1 MYTRIAIIVAVL
13 ISAASFAFFPPQQV
27 APFDFVTFGV
37 AAAMVF
43 RFPSRW
49 EAEIGPLLQ
58 SAIYFGCLLAG
69 FGLGVWVTGNH
80 DLKLGAFGLL
90 PIAIALLGTISPEKP
105 RVKMV
110 AMSLVFLLSI
120 SFASL
125 AYIGVHLQPYI
136 DKKFQEA
143 ADDIGCAMPEF

>member
-43 RFPSRW
+43 RSPSRW

-58 SAIYFGCLLAG
+58 SAIDFGCLLAG

-90 PIAIALLGTISPEKP
+90 PAAIALLGTISPEKP

-110 AMSLVFLLSI
+110 AVLHVDLGGQGNPEVVVRGFEDCV
-120 SFASL
+120 L
-125 AYIGVHLQPYI
+125 ARELEG
-136 DKKFQEA
+136 
-143 ADDIGCAMPEF
+143 

>member
-13 ISAASFAFFPPQQV
+13 IGAASFAFFPAQRV

-49 EAEIGPLLQ
+49 EAETGSLLQ
-58 SAIYFGCLLAG
+58 SAIYCGCLLAG
-69 FGLGVWVTGNH
+69 FGLGVWVTGTH
-80 DLKLGAFGLL
+80 ELKLGAFGLL
-90 PIAIALLGTISPEKP
+90 PVAIALLGTISPARP

-110 AMSLVFLLSI
+110 ALSLVFLLSI

-136 DKKFQEA
+136 DKKFEEA
-143 ADDIGCAMPEF
+143 AAQTTCSMSDF